1 MNADRDV
8 QAVVFDAFGTLVRIG
23 TRLGPYR
30 ALQKVMANYGRP
42 IQSDDAVMMMTTE
55 TGLAGIVQ
63 RCGVRVP
70 VSKLAPIEEDL
81 YRELSTIRLF
91 DDAITAII
99 RVRRRGMKIAICSNL
114 AAPYGAVVTA
124 LLPRFDAYAWSFR
137 VGAVKPDPRMYAY
150 VAEAVGCAPSRI
162 LFVGDTVAADVAGP
176 RAAGMTALHLDRG
189 AETRRDDSLK
199 GLDELFA

>member
-30 ALQKVMANYGRP
+30 ALQKVMADYGRP
-42 IQSDDAVMMMTTE
+42 IQPDDAVMMMTAE

-63 RCGVRVP
+63 RCGVTVP
-70 VSKLAPIEEDL
+70 VSELAPIEENL

-91 DDAITAII
+91 DDATAAVM
-99 RVRRRGMKIAICSNL
+99 RARRRGLKIAICSNL
-114 AAPYGAVVTA
+114 AAPYGAVVMA
-124 LLPRFDAYAWSFR
+124 LLPQFDAYAWSFR
-137 VGAVKPDPRMYAY
+137 VGTVKPDPHMYAY
-150 VAEAVGCAPSRI
+150 VAGALGCAPSRI
-162 LFVGDTVAADVAGP
+162 LFVGDTVAADVTGP

-189 AETRRDDSLK
+189 PQTRLDGSLK